1 MSNIERSVEGLSGI
15 SILQRAENQS
25 TSAQSTSATPT
36 NSATRNQS
44 TSAIPAA
51 TPIKKNG
58 FFRRFTRTLPF
69 ADTRKIMGSLR
80 NFKQYVKGHSE
91 KFKSGEPMTNEEYTQ
106 KRKALINALV
116 GAPNNVAVSS
126 TANTTTGAPGAG
138 TGVKKG
144 GRRKRSTRK
153 RSTRKRST
161 RKTRSTR
168 KRYASRR

>member
-1 MSNIERSVEGLSGI
+1 MSE
-15 SILQRAENQS
+15 
-25 TSAQSTSATPT
+25 TTTATIQNAVNMLPEFTNAAAPVPMKTNTT
-36 NSATRNQS
+36 NSAT
-44 TSAIPAA
+44 SAAA
-51 TPIKKNG
+51 PTKKNG

-126 TANTTTGAPGAG
+126 TANTTTGALPGAG
-138 TGVKKG
+138 TANTTTGAKKG